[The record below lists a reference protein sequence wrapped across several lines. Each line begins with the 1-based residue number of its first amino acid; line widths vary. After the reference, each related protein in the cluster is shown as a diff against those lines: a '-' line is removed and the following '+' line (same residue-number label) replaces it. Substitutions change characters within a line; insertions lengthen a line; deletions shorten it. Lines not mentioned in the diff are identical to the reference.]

1 MMSGTSQPGSIN
13 CPSCSGQLA
22 RDSRQTHCYHCQKEL
37 PNEIRL
43 LLATEDSSYH
53 DTDPS
58 LRTSDGFV
66 ACPRCKEPI
75 DQESRFCK
83 HCAFDLRN
91 PASSTRTRHGVITA
105 IVAGVLV
112 VSLFVIGVIA
122 VVIIGLYFSSRSKSP
137 IQTAFDSGKLTTDKA
152 QRALNT
158 WVSSGSVT
166 VRGIQEVPTE
176 NAAVA
181 QLSFSNLGYNLHDP
195 LFGGQKSKTYS
206 GPGTAIFTHYNDG
219 RWVLTKITIGQGFDA
234 VWWDNLNINAQ

>member
-1 MMSGTSQPGSIN
+1 MDVGNGRTTTFIIEAGRSRVMM
-13 CPSCSGQLA
+13 
-22 RDSRQTHCYHCQKEL
+22 
-37 PNEIRL
+37 
-43 LLATEDSSYH
+43 TENSSYH
-53 DTDPS
+53 NTDPS
-58 LRTSDGFV
+58 SPRIGDGSF

-91 PASSTRTRHGVITA
+91 PAPSTRSRRGVITA

-181 QLSFSNLGYNLHDP
+181 QLSFSNLSYNLHDP
-195 LFGGQKSKTYS
+195 LFGGQKSKMYS

-234 VWWDNLNINAQ
+234 VWWDNLNINAR

>member
-1 MMSGTSQPGSIN
+1 MDVGSGRTTTFIIEAGLSSGMM
-13 CPSCSGQLA
+13 
-22 RDSRQTHCYHCQKEL
+22 
-37 PNEIRL
+37 
-43 LLATEDSSYH
+43 TENSSYH

-58 LRTSDGFV
+58 SPRISDGSF

-91 PASSTRTRHGVITA
+91 PAPSTRSRRGVIAA

-112 VSLFVIGVIA
+112 VSLLVIGVIA

-158 WVSSGSVT
+158 WVSSGSVA

-181 QLSFSNLGYNLHDP
+181 QLSFSNLSYNLHDP

-219 RWVLTKITIGQGFDA
+219 RWVLAKITIGEGFDA
-234 VWWDNLNINAQ
+234 VWWDNLNINVR

>member
-1 MMSGTSQPGSIN
+1 MM
-13 CPSCSGQLA
+13 
-22 RDSRQTHCYHCQKEL
+22 
-37 PNEIRL
+37 
-43 LLATEDSSYH
+43 TENSSYH
-53 DTDPS
+53 NTDPS
-58 LRTSDGFV
+58 SPRISDGSF
-66 ACPRCKEPI
+66 ACPRCKESI

-83 HCAFDLRN
+83 HCAFELRN
-91 PASSTRTRHGVITA
+91 PASSTRTRRGVIAA

-122 VVIIGLYFSSRSKSP
+122 VVIIGLYYSSRSKSP

-195 LFGGQKSKTYS
+195 LFGGEKSKTYS
-206 GPGTAIFTHYNDG
+206 GAGTAIFTHYNDG

-234 VWWDNLNINAQ
+234 VWWDNLNINAR

>member
-1 MMSGTSQPGSIN
+1 
-13 CPSCSGQLA
+13 
-22 RDSRQTHCYHCQKEL
+22 
-37 PNEIRL
+37 
-43 LLATEDSSYH
+43 
-53 DTDPS
+53 
-58 LRTSDGFV
+58 
-66 ACPRCKEPI
+66 
-75 DQESRFCK
+75 
-83 HCAFDLRN
+83 
-91 PASSTRTRHGVITA
+91 
-105 IVAGVLV
+105 VAGVLV

-181 QLSFSNLGYNLHDP
+181 QLSFSNLSYNLHDP
-195 LFGGQKSKTYS
+195 LFGGQKSKMYS

-234 VWWDNLNINAQ
+234 VWWDNLNINAR